1 MSIMSPQKGNHMQI
15 QVAQNYLWQKSF
27 PMMRKLAT
35 RIYISSSC
43 SGNCVPKESLTA
55 LEAKGG
61 SYQKASFLLPCVMRA
76 YLSGLGKVPE
86 LVWMY
91 LEWSF
96 LMICQV
102 QWNCQTWASITSWF
116 LVPEPI
122 KMIYRPQRMESGQ
135 GLVKRQGQGSW
146 TCYQNM
152 WHV

>member
-1 MSIMSPQKGNHMQI
+1 MSITSLQKGNHMQI
-15 QVAQNYLWQKSF
+15 QVAQNYLLQKSF
-27 PMMRKLAT
+27 SMIRKVAT

-43 SGNCVPKESLTA
+43 SGNCVPKESLTV

-61 SYQKASFLLPCVMRA
+61 WYHKASFPLHCVMRT

-91 LEWSF
+91 LEWIF

-102 QWNCQTWASITSWF
+102 QWNCQTWALITSWF

-135 GLVKRQGQGSW
+135 GLVKRRGQGSW
-146 TCYQNM
+146 SCHQNM
-152 WHV
+152 WYV